1 MIADTDYDQSGHD
14 DYYGSMA
21 DILAGLLFIFIIIAM
36 IFAVVQRYID
46 ADALES
52 VAQREQATVARMAEL
67 DARESRLALQEQDL
81 AERESRVA
89 EAAERAFEFE
99 RTVQVERM
107 LEARARLVEAMAAEL
122 SSRGLSVQS
131 DPAQGVIGLSSGNI
145 YTVGAVGLSPA
156 GTKSVSGLA
165 EVLRKYLP
173 CVAQAPNGPRG
184 TIGGTINCA
193 PYADAR
199 LAALQVVATA
209 DPTGIAGARAVTLLG
224 GMLDGSPGL
233 IELRNDHEQRLLDV
247 RVVDGQPVTPQK
259 PAKGKKSARPDLRD
273 TGRIDLHLP
282 LSLPSAGPG
291 QSVLPG
297 SAKGGN

>member
-52 VAQREQATVARMAEL
+52 VAQREQATAARMAEL

-107 LEARARLVEAMAAEL
+107 LEARARLVEAMTAEL
-122 SSRGLSVQS
+122 SSRGLAVQS

-145 YTVGAVGLSPA
+145 YTVGAAGLSPA

-173 CVAQAPNGPRG
+173 CVAQAPNGPRE
-184 TIGGTINCA
+184 TINCA
-193 PYADAR
+193 PYVDAR

-209 DPTGIAGARAVTLLG
+209 DPMGIAGARAVTLLG

-247 RVVDGQPVTPQK
+247 RVVDGQPVMPQK